1 MFDSSYSSIDN
12 NDTRFHNCVGKILSL
27 LKRFKEMNFTSYKL
41 ETLQIKMASK
51 RKRDRDIHTFFI
63 RQSSGK
69 IIQ

>member
-1 MFDSSYSSIDN
+1 
-12 NDTRFHNCVGKILSL
+12 
-27 LKRFKEMNFTSYKL
+27 MNFTSYKV

-63 RQSSGK
+63 RQSGGK